1 MRALRKANR
10 DIYRSNTDH
19 NQKYQINYFF
29 ETSGQNGVSKKVK
42 KIYIYF
48 CIPEIFKT
56 NF

>member
-1 MRALRKANR
+1 MKANR
-10 DIYRSNTDH
+10 DNYRSNVDH

-42 KIYIYF
+42 KIYIFDSDFF

-56 NF
+56 NV